1 MLKFLGRLVFL
12 VILVIIVLLGIVAIQ
27 HPDTWQHDWQ
37 TMRSFFV
44 RQWNEVQGKASPPS
58 TAKPAPPPEAVAPQ
72 AAIAVP
78 APVPTPPTALA
89 PIAAPPHAQEGTLSN
104 RQLTL
109 LMAARR
115 AYWQGDFPVAITDY
129 QALITARPDQAALYG
144 ELGNVL
150 WRSGQSIAAAT
161 AYAHAGNLLL
171 MQGKYRQAA
180 ALIPILSHLD
190 PGAAQHLQQEL
201 AQ

>member
-1 MLKFLGRLVFL
+1 
-12 VILVIIVLLGIVAIQ
+12 
-27 HPDTWQHDWQ
+27 
-37 TMRSFFV
+37 
-44 RQWNEVQGKASPPS
+44 
-58 TAKPAPPPEAVAPQ
+58 
-72 AAIAVP
+72 
-78 APVPTPPTALA
+78 
-89 PIAAPPHAQEGTLSN
+89 
-104 RQLTL
+104 
-109 LMAARR
+109 MAARR